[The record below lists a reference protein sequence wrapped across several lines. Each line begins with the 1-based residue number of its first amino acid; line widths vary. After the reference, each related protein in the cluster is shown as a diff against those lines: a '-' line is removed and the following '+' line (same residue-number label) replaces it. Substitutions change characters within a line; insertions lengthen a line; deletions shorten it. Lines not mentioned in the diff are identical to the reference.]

1 MKVKADHINPYEGDP
16 RGKTEQVRDMF
27 DSISGAYDFMNRAMT
42 MGVDRLWR
50 RTAVNTVRRHAPG
63 RVVDLAT
70 GTGDLAI
77 ALARRIPGAEITGY
91 DLSEGMLEVGRRKVE
106 KAGLSGRIS
115 LHQADCLAL
124 PAADNSADAVTV
136 AYGVRNFEHLL
147 EGYRE
152 MHRILRPGGMLCVLE
167 LSTPRGH
174 ITAPLYQLYTR
185 RIIPMAGRLIS
196 HDDRA
201 YSYLPESIA
210 AVPQGADM
218 CALMAEAGFSD
229 CRFRPMT
236 FGACTMYTAVK

>member
-1 MKVKADHINPYEGDP
+1 MEVKAEHINPYEGDT

-50 RTAVNTVRRHAPG
+50 RTAVNTVRRPAPR

-77 ALARRIPGAEITGY
+77 ALARRIPGAEIIGY
-91 DLSEGMLEVGRRKVE
+91 DLSEGMLQVGRRKVE

-167 LSTPRGH
+167 LSTPHGRL
-174 ITAPLYQLYTR
+174 TAPLYRFYTR
-185 RIIPMAGRLIS
+185 CIIPLAGRLIS
-196 HDDRA
+196 RDDRA

-236 FGACTMYTAVK
+236 FGSCTMYTAVK

>member
-1 MKVKADHINPYEGDP
+1 MEVKAEKINPYEGDS
-16 RGKTEQVRDMF
+16 RAKTEQVRQMF

-50 RTAVNTVRRHAPG
+50 RKAVSTVRHRHP
-63 RVVDLAT
+63 RLVVDLAT

-77 ALARRIPGAEITGY
+77 ALARRIPETAVTGY
-91 DLSEGMLEVGRRKVE
+91 DLSEGMLDVGRKKVE
-106 KAGLSGRIS
+106 KAGLSDRIS

-124 PAADNSADAVTV
+124 PAEDSSADVVTV

-167 LSTPRGH
+167 LSTPRGRL
-174 ITAPLYQLYTR
+174 TGPLYQFYTR
-185 RIIPMAGRLIS
+185 RIIPALGRLVS
-196 HDDRA
+196 NDDRA

-210 AVPQGADM
+210 AVPQGPDM

-229 CRFRPMT
+229 CSFRPMT